1 MKFIIGIILGAVV
14 VLFIAQNLEVVEI
27 TFIAWTL
34 SVSRAIVVLFI
45 FLFGLI
51 IGWLAKSLGIRK
63 RERARRE

>member
-34 SVSRAIVVLFI
+34 YVSRAIVVLVI

-51 IGWLAKSLGIRK
+51 IGWLAKSLGTRK
-63 RERARRE
+63 RERERRE